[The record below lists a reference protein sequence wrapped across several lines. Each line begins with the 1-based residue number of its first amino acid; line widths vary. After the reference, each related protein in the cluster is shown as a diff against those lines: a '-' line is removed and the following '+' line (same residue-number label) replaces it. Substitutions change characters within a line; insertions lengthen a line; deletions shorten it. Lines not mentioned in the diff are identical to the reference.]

1 MTNEETILQNTE
13 EILRILKHTEET
25 TPTTE
30 VSTDFKNELQEKL
43 DQGIPYDELKQYII
57 DQLTLNGIYSEA
69 NIIIKIFTHIEGD
82 IILEIKT
89 RPHTYMGKVVDFFY
103 ENMGEPTY
111 FETSRYTMKLI
122 MWYKLT
128 KNIQM
133 EEQTSDTNIVDDVN
147 EEWGDNDNINL
158 GKWKNNK
165 NTNQP
170 R

>member
-13 EILRILKHTEET
+13 EILRILKHEENAT
-25 TPTTE
+25 TTE
-30 VSTDFKNELQEKL
+30 PSTEFNNDIQEKIN
-43 DQGIPYDELKQYII
+43 QGIPYDELKAYII
-57 DQLTLNGIYSEA
+57 EQLTLKGIYSEA
-69 NIIIKIFTHIEGD
+69 NIIIKIFTHKEGD

-89 RPHTYMGKVVDFFY
+89 RPHRYMGKVVDFFY

-111 FETSRYTMKLI
+111 FETSRYTMRLV

-147 EEWGDNDNINL
+147 EQWGDNDNIDFGN
-158 GKWKNNK
+158 WKINENNH
-165 NTNQP
+165 
-170 R
+170 